1 MEETY
6 LKDFATQLMSK
17 LPDVFSL
24 KKEEIDYD
32 TIVSLA
38 GTYGWH
44 QAFQMAAEKTNHSE
58 LIEMYEKMNWI
69 ESDSFDSYLITL
81 MVCYGIIQIDQTNE
95 DNNPYWDNIEE
106 IAQRQREKGLQHYG
120 CGLEDNPMP
129 APEVI
134 EYLQEELIDAL
145 MYCEHLKAK
154 LPSSSNSL
162 LQ

>member
-1 MEETY
+1 
-6 LKDFATQLMSK
+6 
-17 LPDVFSL
+17 
-24 KKEEIDYD
+24 
-32 TIVSLA
+32 
-38 GTYGWH
+38 
-44 QAFQMAAEKTNHSE
+44 
-58 LIEMYEKMNWI
+58 MNWI